1 MHKTISFGLRKLFE
15 IISSDE
21 VLNQLGLNHDDK
33 LILKGY
39 WVDKKTRI
47 NIANE
52 LNFKPNSVSRR
63 YTKLIHQ
70 IREKLQN
77 LVIDFNY
84 YKQRTEKLEQVKQEY
99 INFHIEKTGI
109 YPEFMIWDDL
119 IEHVSM
125 SQRLQNRLSERGIN
139 RMRDLRNFTKTDLL
153 KGRYFGNEA
162 LNELEG
168 IMIKYDV
175 CLKED

>member
-21 VLNQLGLNHDDK
+21 ILNQLEINQDDK

-47 NIANE
+47 HIAKE
-52 LNFKPNSVSRR
+52 LNFDPKSVSRR
-63 YTKLIHQ
+63 YTKLINQ

-77 LVIDFNY
+77 LVVEFNY
-84 YKQRTEKLEQVKQEY
+84 YKQRTEELEQVKQEY
-99 INFHIEKTGI
+99 INFHLKKTGI
-109 YPEFMIWDDL
+109 YPKFMIKEDL
-119 IEHVSM
+119 IEHINM
-125 SQRLQNRLSERGIN
+125 SIRIRNCLSERGIN

-153 KGRYFGNEA
+153 KGRNFGKEA
-162 LNELEG
+162 LNELEE
-168 IMIKYDV
+168 ITTKYNV
-175 CLKED
+175 NFKQ